1 MSVFTFIRFISLTSA
16 VGGVVGVVVR
26 GAVCLF
32 LPLLSSSLS
41 RRLWGVLWGCC
52 VFVFTFIRFTSLTS
66 AVGVLWGGGGVV
78 GVLCVCFHLY

>member
-32 LPLLSSSLS
+32 LPLLGSSLS
-41 RRLWGVLWGCC
+41 RL
-52 VFVFTFIRFTSLTS
+52 
-66 AVGVLWGGGGVV
+66 VGVWGLLQ
-78 GVLCVCFHLY
+78 GVLCVCFYLY